1 MYIQGP
7 ETSSAEQKHFG
18 NQKCRRLRA
27 FEQEQ
32 TVLKHEQPTPVEGP
46 KNQVCDL
53 CKVEPGIKVN
63 ISQEWQD
70 ALWVAEKQVVT
81 RIQPLVNSP
90 ILTRYAGAAY
100 SLRQKPWGWC
110 CKACETWVFNQK
122 QCSELQSVFSGV
134 AQVWPQLSEAALTG
148 PLYFPVDFEPWDVEE
163 PGVNQY
169 GDLVSAEELEYKTP
183 NSFTGGQTSARE
195 LNAPKPTRHT
205 WCQGQGKMRQA
216 PIPTCRARSRSRGS
230 SFQTSP
236 GAPRKEQ
243 NLSENSEPQAPTR
256 QDWCQLSDILVQ
268 QPQFCMKAKEA
279 ALLSWIEKFEKFL
292 VPGSLGYWVANR
304 IPECLAG
311 DEEDTIGILA
321 GIEDIKVQGA
331 VRPKEDCCRILQANI
346 TSYRSEI
353 RQWLVSNQW
362 HVACLQ
368 ETHQVESA
376 TEAMT
381 SSLRAV
387 ALEPWALPAE
397 QTQGG
402 STGGLVSMS
411 RSNYQT
417 RFLHKHGESG
427 KGFVFSGIRFH
438 GWEMAIGNLYLE
450 SGVGPEG
457 GVNPG
462 LLAALALFL
471 QELRIPWI
479 VVGDWNCTHDEL
491 ASSDFIQS
499 VHGRL
504 LAPLDATTS
513 QGSSIDF
520 GVVCAKLAGCVSVET
535 EWNVPFKPHAALL
548 FTVHKAGASLPVP
561 QPPKFAE
568 TPGDNQVAGEEKDV
582 NEVLAMFEPPSQ
594 QEQDVQWGRVVAKLE
609 ADLQM
614 PGQGRGWCFPVK
626 REPLVEPTA
635 PDKAWQGGRVAFWE
649 RIQLW
654 IQQRQEKP
662 LKPSQVNL
670 FMRQLQHVKH
680 MLDPEEHSQ
689 AKFLRTE
696 LENFV
701 IGHPTNMTLVNTVVD
716 NAKEAAREWRNS
728 QHESYQTWLQG
739 AVEGGMRGL
748 YKSLKK
754 PENIQARPYRED
766 SSELRPHLRRQEW
779 KQVWKPQ
786 ADNSPEDHHLFEELR
801 QKAAEE
807 LRQVGPLTDKQVA
820 EALRKMAKKACGPD
834 GLTGPM
840 LKALEPNQVAL
851 VADAFRT
858 WEATGVMPET
868 ATMSLVALL
877 PKKESEERPIALTS
891 YAYRAWCKS
900 RYPLHEEWARQYQLS
915 SPWDRAVKNHS
926 SLEVAVTRVLKG
938 EMHRQNQKSGI
949 TLLLDL
955 KGFYENVSHKDL
967 IVGAFKHR
975 YPALLL
981 HGAMQL
987 YRGKRHLCAENMV
1000 SAPLVA
1006 TQGILA
1012 GCPLAPGLSKLVM
1025 HDIVEPIWQGPPQCH
1040 VDLYIDDTG
1049 FDVVHSDPKQ
1059 CANMAYQVWQQA
1071 RKRFQDAKLPLSIG
1085 KTAWI
1090 CSNKKVEKALAKLL
1104 QAGDPAIRDIHR
1116 DLGVDSGWGKRRR
1129 RIMNHRSRMSKG
1141 GARKKRLDT
1150 LAPDSGP
1157 KIRAYKQGV
1166 LSVALYGHVAIG
1178 LAPKRLKWIRHQ
1190 QAQILGRMSLGS
1202 TEYVLEMANS
1212 KHEDPVFTI
1221 INQHFRFFHQLLV
1234 KWNQGNLDEIEVSWR
1249 FWYKRIMSHKEP
1261 WRIVVGPIGAAVCYL
1276 KALGWTAPSL
1286 TVWRAGDEEFHI
1298 LDRASLHALSFALRR
1313 ACNVWRWKALSSSEA
1328 GSSLE
1333 GGIQWQAPGKARKKL
1348 KGLRNKALV
1357 AVWQGAIRH
1366 GSGAWCARCDQE
1378 ASLKHVLWDCSWW
1391 KENQQEPADF
1401 PRLRK
1406 DYPDSSLWLR
1416 GLPGKQPRPHCYTQ
1430 VVQESGIFQQSEIEA
1445 EDLHFATDGSPGG
1458 SQDPRFQV
1466 MTWGVIA
1473 FKIQGSE
1480 IQVVGS
1486 ASGPVPCEQTVFRA
1500 EAQALVYLVRKVQG
1514 HLEVT
1519 TDAQSVTKAVRRR
1532 PGWKSEDL
1540 LQPLREA
1547 SERLHLTWVN
1557 SHLTQQEFACK
1568 FGEAA
1573 LWRWRSN
1580 QLVDDLVQNQANS
1593 RRDMQWEQKVLI
1605 GDEVVIRVNNVLARR
1620 AEELLQADPSQ
1631 GPQIIF
1637 PERLSHEEEAPAKKK
1652 LKGPRQAKII
1662 KFSSKTRT
1670 KTQAKGPGDTKPNKR
1685 RQMEAMLE
1693 GASPNLGHTWV
1704 VGHRSRDQLTIKCS
1718 TCGLYVEQTEPVQVF
1733 DKKASHHCLFQGPP
1747 FPLRA
1752 HGSHR
1757 IVNGGR
1763 AWLCT
1768 KCGLKQWV
1776 NQDKLSGAL
1785 SKECRQRYQ
1794 GKDPWVKEVIQKA
1807 VPKTSFFQQRGTPV
1821 VPLRTLEAQGFRK

>member
-1 MYIQGP
+1 MSGGRRRGAAPPLSPSTASQGQDKALATALVVFP
-7 ETSSAEQKHFG
+7 ENKVILWRHGTERSHKTGETSAVLSQRSEPAEHWWSGHRWFQV
-18 NQKCRRLRA
+18 
-27 FEQEQ
+27 FEKEQ
-32 TVLKHEQPTPVEGP
+32 AGLQGEPTPGEGYRY
-46 KNQVCDL
+46 QVCDL
-53 CKVEPGIKVN
+53 CKAEPGARVT
-63 ISQEWQD
+63 ISKEWQN

-81 RIQPLVNSP
+81 RIQPLVQSP

-100 SLRQKPWGWC
+100 GLRQKPWGWC

-122 QCSELQSVFSGV
+122 QSSELPSGFSGV
-134 AQVWPQLSEAALTG
+134 ARVWPQLSEAAITG
-148 PLYFPVDFEPWDVEE
+148 PLYFPVDFEPWEEGE
-163 PGVNQY
+163 PGGIQQDY
-169 GDLVSAEELEYKTP
+169 LVSAEEPESKELVSGTGVKT
-183 NSFTGGQTSARE
+183 SVRHFK
-195 LNAPKPTRHT
+195 APKQTRST
-205 WCQGQGKMRQA
+205 WCQGQVKQR
-216 PIPTCRARSRSRGS
+216 PTPAQPCRAGPSSQGSRSSTR
-230 SFQTSP
+230 P
-236 GAPRKEQ
+236 GVPRKERIR
-243 NLSENSEPQAPTR
+243 SEISTPQAPTR
-256 QDWCQLSDILVQ
+256 QDWCQLSDILEQ

-279 ALLSWIEKFEKFL
+279 ELLSWIERFESFL
-292 VPGSLGYWVANR
+292 VPGSLGYWIANR
-304 IPECLAG
+304 IPECLEG

-321 GIEDIKVQGA
+321 GIEDVKMQGA
-331 VRPKEDCCRILQANI
+331 AKLKDDCCRILQANI

-353 RQWLVSNQW
+353 RQWLVGNQW

-368 ETHQVESA
+368 ETHQVELA

-397 QTQGG
+397 GTPGG

-417 RFLHKHGESG
+417 RFLHKHGDNG
-427 KGFVFSGIRFH
+427 KGFVFSGIQFH

-491 ASSDFIQS
+491 ASSGFLQS
-499 VHGRL
+499 VHGKL
-504 LAPLDATTS
+504 LAPLEATTS

-561 QPPKFAE
+561 QPPKFVEA
-568 TPGDNQVAGEEKDV
+568 PGENQVEEEAKEV
-582 NEVLAMFEPPSQ
+582 NEVLAMFELPSKQ
-594 QEQDVQWGRVVAKLE
+594 KQDVQWGRVVAKLE
-609 ADLQM
+609 ADLQL
-614 PGQGRGWCFPVK
+614 PGKGRGWCFPVK

-662 LKPSQVNL
+662 LKPSQVKL
-670 FMRQLQHVKH
+670 FTKQLRQVKH
-680 MLDPEEHSQ
+680 MLEPAEQSQ
-689 AKFLRTE
+689 ADFLRRE

-701 IGHPTNMTLVNTVVD
+701 IGHQTNLTLVNTVVA
-716 NAKEAAREWRNS
+716 NAKEAAKEWRNS
-728 QHESYQTWLQG
+728 QQESYQTWLQG

-754 PENIQARPYRED
+754 PENIQARPYREA

-779 KQVWKPQ
+779 KQTWKPQ
-786 ADNSPEDHHLFEELR
+786 ADNSPEDHQLFEQLR

-807 LRQVGPLTDKQVA
+807 LKQVGPLTDKQVEA
-820 EALRKMAKKACGPD
+820 ALRKMAKKACGPD

-840 LKALEPNQVAL
+840 LKALEPNQVTL
-851 VADAFRT
+851 VAEAFRT

-900 RYPLHEEWARQYQLS
+900 RYPLHDEWARQYQLS

-938 EMHRQNQKSGI
+938 EVHRQNQKSGI

-967 IVGAFKHR
+967 ILGAFKHR

-1059 CANMAYQVWQQA
+1059 CANMAYHVWKEA

-1104 QAGDPAIRDIHR
+1104 QAGDPAFRDIHR
-1116 DLGVDSGWGKRRR
+1116 DLGIDSGWGKRRR
-1129 RIMNHRSRMSKG
+1129 IVNHRSRMCKG

-1150 LAPDSGP
+1150 LAPDRGP

-1166 LSVALYGHVAIG
+1166 LSVALYGHVAVG

-1202 TEYVLEMANS
+1202 TEYVLEIANS
-1212 KHEDPVFTI
+1212 KHEDPAFTI

-1234 KWNQGNLDEIEVSWR
+1234 KWNQGNWDELEASWR
-1249 FWYKRIMSHKEP
+1249 YWYKRIMSHKEP

-1286 TVWRAGDEEFHI
+1286 TLWHAGEEDFHI
-1298 LDRASLHALSFALRR
+1298 LDRANIHALSFALKRT
-1313 ACNVWRWKALSSSEA
+1313 CNEWRWKALSRSEE

-1333 GGIQWQAPGKARKKL
+1333 GGIQWQAPEKARKKL
-1348 KGLRNKALV
+1348 KGLRSKALV

-1378 ASLKHVLWDCSWW
+1378 ASLKHVMWDCSWW
-1391 KENQQEPADF
+1391 TENQPEPEDF

-1406 DYPDSSLWLR
+1406 EYPDSSLWLR
-1416 GLPGKQPRPHCYTQ
+1416 GLRGKQPRPPCYRQ
-1430 VVQESGIFQQSEIEA
+1430 VLQETGIFQQPQIEA
-1445 EDLHFATDGSPGG
+1445 ENLHFATDGSPGG

-1466 MTWGVIA
+1466 VTWGVIA

-1500 EAQALVYLVRKVQG
+1500 EAQALVYLVEKVQG

-1547 SERLHLTWVN
+1547 SDRLHLTWVN
-1557 SHLTQQEFACK
+1557 SHLTQQEFASK
-1568 FGEAA
+1568 FGAEA

-1580 QLVDDLVQNQANS
+1580 QLVDDLVQKPGKL
-1593 RRDMQWEQKVLI
+1593 ETGHEL
-1605 GDEVVIRVNNVLARR
+1605 G
-1620 AEELLQADPSQ
+1620 AE
-1631 GPQIIF
+1631 GPYW
-1637 PERLSHEEEAPAKKK
+1637 
-1652 LKGPRQAKII
+1652 G
-1662 KFSSKTRT
+1662 
-1670 KTQAKGPGDTKPNKR
+1670 
-1685 RQMEAMLE
+1685 
-1693 GASPNLGHTWV
+1693 
-1704 VGHRSRDQLTIKCS
+1704 
-1718 TCGLYVEQTEPVQVF
+1718 
-1733 DKKASHHCLFQGPP
+1733 
-1747 FPLRA
+1747 
-1752 HGSHR
+1752 
-1757 IVNGGR
+1757 
-1763 AWLCT
+1763 
-1768 KCGLKQWV
+1768 
-1776 NQDKLSGAL
+1776 
-1785 SKECRQRYQ
+1785 
-1794 GKDPWVKEVIQKA
+1794 
-1807 VPKTSFFQQRGTPV
+1807 
-1821 VPLRTLEAQGFRK
+1821 